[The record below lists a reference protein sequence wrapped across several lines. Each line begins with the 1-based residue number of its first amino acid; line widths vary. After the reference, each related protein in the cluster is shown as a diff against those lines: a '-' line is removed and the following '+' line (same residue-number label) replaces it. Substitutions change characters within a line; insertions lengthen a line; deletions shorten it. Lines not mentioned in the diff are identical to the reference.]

1 MTNIQKEIVD
11 EVTDNVSRQEERQKL
26 QFDKKHNV
34 VNNSFKKGDL
44 VLVKNMKKKKTLG
57 MIKWLGPYIIS
68 DLPKLGT
75 ITLIDSNDKLIG
87 KYRQNNIK
95 RYISLEPNSTMIE
108 KSDNEELH
116 EDDIIDENNNT
127 ENDMGDSIF
136 ITQSS
141 YDDNN
146 MINENTFDLGIEDLF
161 MPSPSPTK
169 EKDTDEKQT
178 KTDEVNESGRVCRPK
193 RKLKDRRNIIYE
205 YFTVLNDTEYH
216 AHLHTSLSGIPEGAH
231 VWLGGDFNLGD
242 INWEDESVKQ
252 YAAKSGPSH
261 QLLNIS
267 KDPFLNQVVVEP
279 TRTTDTCE
287 NILDLFFTN
296 NSSLVNKV
304 HVIPGISDHETVY
317 IESSLRPIKT
327 KLPPREVSTYKRRL

>member
-1 MTNIQKEIVD
+1 MLESTGADIIIGTESWLKAHHLSTAIFPKDYKVFRKDRLTRPGGGVFILTSNHL
-11 EVTDNVSRQEERQKL
+11 ER
-26 QFDKKHNV
+26 
-34 VNNSFKKGDL
+34 
-44 VLVKNMKKKKTLG
+44 T
-57 MIKWLGPYIIS
+57 
-68 DLPKLGT
+68 
-75 ITLIDSNDKLIG
+75 
-87 KYRQNNIK
+87 
-95 RYISLEPNSTMIE
+95 EP
-108 KSDNEELH
+108 EELKINDNC
-116 EDDIIDENNNT
+116 ELIWIQIKITGTNNLY
-127 ENDMGDSIF
+127 G
-136 ITQSS
+136 
-141 YDDNN
+141 
-146 MINENTFDLGIEDLF
+146 
-161 MPSPSPTK
+161 
-169 EKDTDEKQT
+169 
-178 KTDEVNESGRVCRPK
+178 ESFYRPP
-193 RKLKDRRNIIYE
+193 DAD
-205 YFTVLNDTEYH
+205 DTEYL

-327 KLPPREVSTYKRRL
+327 KLPPREVSTYEKETLMQ